1 MGPCSIVSFERPVN
15 EDIGQHATAEAAQF
29 VPAQHAIPRQ
39 PRPVGSSRCTAIG
52 QCVECLGSSSI
63 IFGAWKRDKNIY
75 TDLKHPE
82 GPTRWNCRKKYQ
94 EIEIFSRIWQVNPT
108 WQYYTIFMSPAD
120 AIPRSGWI
128 KIHKLGYCK
137 PYRFN
142 MNPQRSKLWPCQKV
156 AFSSFSFAVSGN
168 HVFTSGMSGFVR
180 GSGDDSHQWTLKD
193 LQQTILVVNTATC
206 TEKCV
211 LKHKEA
217 DMRIQKKDRSYISI
231 WYTFIIN
238 KSIFKYIWYYA
249 MNYMYYI
256 TIYKINYNYIILN
269 NK

>member
-1 MGPCSIVSFERPVN
+1 MIIKQMLCIREFARNQSKANPPQWVRAPIVSFERPVN

-180 GSGDDSHQWTLKD
+180 GSGDDSHSMNAQRPSTNHPGREHRNMYWK
-193 LQQTILVVNTATC
+193 VC
-206 TEKCV
+206 TE
-211 LKHKEA
+211 A
-217 DMRIQKKDRSYISI
+217 
-231 WYTFIIN
+231 
-238 KSIFKYIWYYA
+238 
-249 MNYMYYI
+249 
-256 TIYKINYNYIILN
+256 
-269 NK
+269 